1 MKSKNIP
8 VKVKCLQ
15 RTTKIDKEEL
25 KMLQNEQE
33 LRNADEDE
41 WIEMK

>member
-1 MKSKNIP
+1 MKSRSNP
-8 VKVKCLQ
+8 VKVKYLQ
-15 RTTKIDKEEL
+15 RTTKIDKDEL